1 MWDYRVGEV
10 DEPRTC
16 GSPWRSRPRRR
27 FPPFLSRSSSSFDD
41 GAFVPGSGTDLET
54 SEYQRK
60 LVLTD
65 GGVYDNLGLEP
76 VWKSHETVLVSD
88 GGGKLKAKPKPR
100 ARLAAP
106 VPARLRRR
114 STTRS
119 GACGSARTIDG
130 YKAGLRKGTYWGIRS
145 NVDDFALPDALP
157 CPFETTTELA
167 NEPTRLAKVDARKQ
181 ERLINW
187 GYAVCDTAMRKH
199 VVPGA
204 PAPDGFPY
212 EGGVA

>member
-1 MWDYRVGEV
+1 MRVAVAVAASSG
-10 DEPRTC
+10 
-16 GSPWRSRPRRR
+16 
-27 FPPFLSRSSSSFDD
+27 FPPFLSPVVLEFDD

-76 VWKSHETVLVSD
+76 VWKSHATVLVSD
-88 GGGKLKAKPKPR
+88 GGGKLKAKPR
-100 ARLAAP
+100 
-106 VPARLRRR
+106 PAHDWLRQFRR
-114 STTRS
+114 VFDVDDNQVRS
-119 GACGSARTIDG
+119 LRKRQTIDG
-130 YKAGLRKGTYWGIRS
+130 YKAGLRKGTYWGIRT